1 MNSLKKNV
9 LLTSVIL
16 MVAYT
21 FILSIL
27 AQLVQTEIGHL
38 QHPPAGDDAIAGL
51 EVAVAPK
58 Q

>member
-1 MNSLKKNV
+1 
-9 LLTSVIL
+9 
-16 MVAYT
+16 MVTYT

-27 AQLVQTEIGHL
+27 AQFMQPKIGHL